1 MTYVILSANLSSD
14 STLNTS
20 APLDE
25 LRKDKADKQVEGSD
39 LKTFISGLKIDVDKV
54 SSSSFVQNIDDV
66 PAVVDTLLGLS
77 TSPPSIYVD
86 LEGVNLFRQGTIS
99 ILQIYVAPLDHTY
112 LIDPFWDLPN
122 GREGLAIDGAGNKI
136 LGQNILW
143 GSYEVFN
150 QRPLPVDVQKYC
162 VQDVRFLPKLW
173 ESYNSRMTKDWA
185 VRVDKAVID
194 RVREAQSS
202 TYQGPG
208 PHKARGPW

>member
-1 MTYVILSANLSSD
+1 MGGKTFSMTGTSGVSLKDIFESLTIPKVFFDVRNDADALFSHFGICLMGVKDLQLMELATRSWGRTYV
-14 STLNTS
+14 
-20 APLDE
+20 
-25 LRKDKADKQVEGSD
+25 
-39 LKTFISGLKIDVDKV
+39 SGLAKCIEYDASMTEQEKRVWKLV
-54 SSSSFVQNIDDV
+54 KE
-66 PAVVDTLLGLS
+66 TGKK
-77 TSPPSIYVD
+77 
-86 LEGVNLFRQGTIS
+86 LFEPQFG
-99 ILQIYVAPLDHTY
+99 
-112 LIDPFWDLPN
+112 
-122 GREGLAIDGAGNKI
+122 
-136 LGQNILW
+136 